1 MTTETE
7 APELLDVKQP
17 KPRGACTGCKFEY
30 QLGTARTGEFKGT
43 LVIRKHNSRT
53 GPGLCDGAQ
62 KPPAGAEEPE
72 PTEEETAQFVSTL
85 ASSRTEFMMPG
96 HVHQFAWADDGNGH
110 SGSVCDCGELEPDG
124 PHPDYAG
131 PDASAPQEGKGPWI
145 DALHYGECSGCG
157 ERIEPGAIIRA
168 DGEGGWEISGCPENV
183 KPARGVRETVAA
195 VAEAVGLTQA
205 TRKAVADIQA
215 ARAPEGADVA
225 AMAEAVYRAAD
236 PQAMPAV
243 IAPGEPIPATP
254 QAQGHGVL
262 IMPPGPAADWSPM
275 TRDGELIGYT
285 TPAPVLAGPPAIID
299 PVGPAQLV
307 SPPVSTPLPVPD
319 QFMAPGPRTE
329 PDIPEGSVSMQPDPD
344 RDRWGRYLLLGQ
356 PHTRA
361 TTFAKSASNT
371 FTLNEWQQRM
381 VVKGVAMRP
390 DIAALAHGLDVR
402 QDKQTLNSLAEQA
415 KEFAGSKVAANI
427 GTAYHSF
434 TERIDAGLMTLA
446 EVPMAYQPR
455 VAQYLDVMQRSG
467 LSTRREWIE
476 RTTAVRAD
484 QVSADIGV
492 GGMLDRIL
500 QLPNGEL
507 VIGDLKTGR
516 DLSYGWV
523 EIAVQLALYAH
534 GVNTHGLFDW
544 NTKTWGQPLPVRTDF
559 AIVMHLP
566 AEGDGCTLY
575 RVDLAKGW
583 EYAQVCGRVMTM
595 QKDKAIAYELTVP
608 DAPPPPVIEPTAVHP
623 EPGLTQYR
631 DEMMMARKLFREVR
645 TQEEAAGLYGYAAQS
660 GKFSP
665 DELNALVQIG
675 MAALAEPPY

>member
-30 QLGTARTGEFKGT
+30 QLGTARTGEFKGQ

-53 GPGLCDGAQ
+53 GPGLCGGAQ
-62 KPPAGAEEPE
+62 KPPAGVEPE
-72 PTEEETAQFVSTL
+72 PTEQQA
-85 ASSRTEFMMPG
+85 TEFMMPG

-110 SGSVCDCGELEPDG
+110 SGSMCDCGEEEPDG

-183 KPARGVRETVAA
+183 KP
-195 VAEAVGLTQA
+195 
-205 TRKAVADIQA
+205 
-215 ARAPEGADVA
+215 
-225 AMAEAVYRAAD
+225 
-236 PQAMPAV
+236 
-243 IAPGEPIPATP
+243 
-254 QAQGHGVL
+254 
-262 IMPPGPAADWSPM
+262 
-275 TRDGELIGYT
+275 TRDGRTPEQQAEIDRRMADPVASSLAT
-285 TPAPVLAGPPAIID
+285 LPAPVLAGPPAIID

-307 SPPVSTPLPVPD
+307 SPPVSTPLPAPD
-319 QFMAPGPRTE
+319 QFMAPGPRSE
-329 PDIPEGSVSMQPDPD
+329 IPEGSVSMQPDPD
-344 RDRWGRYLLLGQ
+344 RDQWGRYLLLGQ

-402 QDKQTLNSLAEQA
+402 EDKKTLNSLAEQA

-484 QVSADIGV
+484 QVSANIGV

-544 NTKTWGQPLPVRTDF
+544 NTKTWDTRHLKVRTDF

-623 EPGLTQYR
+623 DPGLTQYR

-665 DELNALVQIG
+665 GELNDLVAIG
-675 MAALAEPPY
+675 MAALTEPPY